1 MTLFTS
7 TNPATG
13 ETLATF
19 NAHTRADVADKLEA
33 GQVAFQTWRRVPMP
47 ERAEAVRRIGAVLQA
62 NLEDYARL
70 ITLEMGKPITE
81 ARAEIEK
88 SISLCAYYAENG
100 PGFLADDEVN
110 TDFQRAFV
118 AYEPLGLVLAIMPWN
133 FPFWQVLRFA
143 VPALLAGNGAL
154 LKHAPNV
161 PQSALAIEEIFTK
174 AGLPEGLFHSLLVD
188 TDAVPDLLAHPYV
201 QAVTLTGSIRAGKAV
216 AALAGANVKKSVME
230 LGGSDPFVV
239 LEDADLD
246 KAAEAG
252 AQSRLFNTG
261 QTCVAAKRFI
271 VVDPVADG
279 FTDRLVAR
287 MQARRAGPDPLDE
300 NVDLGS
306 LARPDLRDALSDQ
319 VKRTLAQ
326 GAIQALGGQGAGQAA
341 RGDAPAGPG
350 SFFSPTVLTG
360 VDASMPAFTEELFG
374 PVASIIRVKD
384 EAEALAVANG
394 TSFGLG
400 AAVFTEDIDRGLRIA
415 KCGLEAGA
423 CFVND
428 FVKSDIRLPFGGTK
442 NSGYGRELGPFGIR
456 EFTNIKA
463 VALGL

>member
-1 MTLFTS
+1 MFTS

-19 NAHTRADVADKLEA
+19 NAHTSAEVAAKLEA
-33 GQVAFQTWRRVPMP
+33 GHKAFQTWRRVPMA
-47 ERAEAVRRIGAVLQA
+47 ERAEAVRRIEAVLQT

-88 SISLCAYYAENG
+88 SISLCAYYADNG
-100 PGFLADDEVN
+100 PGFLADEEVK

-143 VPALLAGNGAL
+143 IPALLAGNGAL

-174 AGLPEGLFHSLLVD
+174 AGLPDGLFHSLLVD
-188 TDAVPDLLAHPYV
+188 TDAVPDLLAHDYV

-279 FTDRLVAR
+279 FTERLVAR
-287 MQARRAGPDPLDE
+287 MEARRAGPDPLDE

-306 LARPDLRDALSDQ
+306 LARADLREALDDQ
-319 VKRTLAQ
+319 VKRTLDQ
-326 GAIQALGGQGAGQAA
+326 GAIQALGGQALG
-341 RGDAPAGPG
+341 GDAPTGPG

-400 AAVFTEDIDRGLRIA
+400 AAVFTEDTDRGLRIA
-415 KCGLEAGA
+415 KSGLDAGA

-463 VALGL
+463 VALGV